1 MIFYLNNLQIIMLY
15 MKEKTNK
22 NNNKYGFVNLEKTQ
36 IEEKV
41 QQYQLAH
48 ERFRNFYKILH
59 QMNLGLFKNIL

>member
-1 MIFYLNNLQIIMLY
+1 MLY

-41 QQYQLAH
+41 
-48 ERFRNFYKILH
+48 
-59 QMNLGLFKNIL
+59 